1 MREVP
6 VSAAPRSQRKKR
18 ASTVIE
24 VLGASHW
31 CPSPNEE
38 GSFLVSA
45 RGSRGVEMQL
55 LGCVH
60 RDPDGSLRFD
70 VPGLSVGEFEKL
82 AGPLTTAVIAMLR
95 DSGCTENVRPVVA
108 EQLKLFDDLAEGLAS

>member
-1 MREVP
+1 M
-6 VSAAPRSQRKKR
+6 SAAPRSQRKKR

-31 CPSPNEE
+31 CPSAHGE

-45 RGSRGVEMQL
+45 RGSRGIEIQL
-55 LGCVH
+55 LGYVH
-60 RDPDGSLRFD
+60 RACDGSLRFE
-70 VPGLSVGEFEKL
+70 VPGLSAGEFEKL
-82 AGPLTTAVIAMLR
+82 AGSLRVAVIAMLR
-95 DSGCTENVRPVVA
+95 DLGCAENVRPAVT